1 MHLATRQVGD
11 VSVIDVTSRNVG
23 GQAPS
28 IRDAVQ
34 RLHADGLSR
43 IVLNLAG
50 LEYVDSADL
59 GDLVTCNIRAA
70 QSGRPLKVAAITPRI
85 DQLLRTTRLATT
97 FDRYATVEEAI
108 ASYSVDA
115 PGSTP
120 AGGQ

>member
-11 VSVIDVTSRNVG
+11 ISVIDVTSRSVG
-23 GQAPS
+23 GSAPS
-28 IRDAVQ
+28 IRDAVAG
-34 RLHADGLSR
+34 LHADGRSR

-59 GDLVTCNIRAA
+59 GDIVTCNIRAA

-85 DQLLRTTRLATT
+85 EQLLRTTRLANT

-108 ASYSVDA
+108 ASYESAA
-115 PGSTP
+115 PGSSP
-120 AGGQ
+120 ANRV

>member
-34 RLHADGLSR
+34 RLHDDGKSR
-43 IVLNLAG
+43 IVLNLTG
-50 LEYVDSADL
+50 LEYVDSAGL

-85 DQLLRTTRLATT
+85 EQLLRTTRLAAT

-108 ASYSVDA
+108 ASYSSDA

-120 AGGQ
+120 AGGL